1 MINRPRPQQR
11 LHSENMKNDDMSM
24 GDYALLTTNTEKK
37 QANGFPYSINITQEA
52 LRIGKVPTEEVAR
65 NISQGRYNKQG
76 IPRDQSDGTVS
87 PRIQEMI
94 GLSEKIKKSFQKK
107 DDAPETTTEFYRAGK
122 MLGRGAFGKVN
133 LGMHKLTRKLI
144 AIKSINKEYLS
155 EEKQRS
161 KIMHEVG
168 ILLKLRHNSV
178 VKLYETFETR
188 RHIMLVME
196 LCAGGDLLNF
206 VRKRKKL
213 DEPLAKVLF
222 KQIVEGIGYIHSKKV
237 LHRDIKLDNIL
248 LDGKGH
254 VKIADF
260 GVSKSVKKGE
270 LMFEQSGTPAYIA
283 PEIIRDKGYKG
294 FKADLWS
301 AGVVLFALLF
311 GTVPFKAN
319 NMKDLH
325 Q

>member
-1 MINRPRPQQR
+1 MDDYFPAGNGRSNIHR
-11 LHSENMKNDDMSM
+11 L
-24 GDYALLTTNTEKK
+24 KK
-37 QANGFPYSINITQEA
+37 SNKDNKETHVRSRSINITEEA
-52 LRIGKVPTEEVAR
+52 LRIGKVPVEDVAA
-65 NISQGRYNKQG
+65 NIATNRYTK
-76 IPRDQSDGTVS
+76 DGLLIGSKREQQAKMHRSEDAFS
-87 PRIQEMI
+87 PRVMEMCA
-94 GLSEKIKKSFQKK
+94 LSAKIKEAFKK
-107 DDAPETTTEFYRAGK
+107 TGDAPKTSTEHYRAGK

-133 LGMHKLTRKLI
+133 LGMHKLTRKLV

-155 EEKQRS
+155 EEKQRN
-161 KIMHEVG
+161 KVMHEVNL
-168 ILLKLRHNSV
+168 LLKLRHESV
-178 VKLYETFETR
+178 VKLYETFQTG

-213 DEPLAKVLF
+213 DENIARVLF
-222 KQIVEGIGYIHSKKV
+222 KQIIEGIAYIHSKKI
-237 LHRDIKLDNIL
+237 LHRDIKLDNIF
-248 LDGKGH
+248 LDGKGR

-260 GVSKSVKKGE
+260 GVSKTVKKGE
-270 LMFEQSGTPAYIA
+270 IMKEQSGTPAYIA

-301 AGVVLFALLF
+301 AGVVLFALLY

-325 Q
+325 